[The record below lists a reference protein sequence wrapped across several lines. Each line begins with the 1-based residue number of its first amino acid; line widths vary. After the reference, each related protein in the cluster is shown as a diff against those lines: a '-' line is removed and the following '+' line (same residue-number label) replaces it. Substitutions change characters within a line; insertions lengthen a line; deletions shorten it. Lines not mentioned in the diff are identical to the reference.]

1 MCITGSYGM
10 AGVAGW
16 LHIGLVFLKVVYSG
30 LTRNTIGACAKTF
43 TDTYGLKSFKIVNG
57 VRRLFAD

>member
-1 MCITGSYGM
+1 M